1 MEHYVYD
8 LSCCAY
14 IIFILCLLLN
24 CCRCDQYRWVS
35 KGAFTVK
42 CIGNIELKKRSNV
55 IDAKDLGQRVGDTR
69 FRRWEYWG
77 NCNSY
82 SCFFT
87 MHYTGDHS
95 IYKPFP
101 HRATTIKRGP
111 FVCSAPIVKEKVY
124 LM

>member
-1 MEHYVYD
+1 MEHYAYD

-55 IDAKDLGQRVGDTR
+55 IDAKDLGQRVGDT
-69 FRRWEYWG
+69 FQKMG
-77 NCNSY
+77 IL
-82 SCFFT
+82 
-87 MHYTGDHS
+87 GQ
-95 IYKPFP
+95 
-101 HRATTIKRGP
+101 
-111 FVCSAPIVKEKVY
+111 
-124 LM
+124 L